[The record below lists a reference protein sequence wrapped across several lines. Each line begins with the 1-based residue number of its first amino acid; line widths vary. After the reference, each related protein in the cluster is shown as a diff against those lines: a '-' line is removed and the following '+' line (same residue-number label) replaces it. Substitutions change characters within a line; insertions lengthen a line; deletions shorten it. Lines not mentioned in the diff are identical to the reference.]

1 MLKYDVGF
9 IDVVAGICTRR
20 KKSVLHSAISIS
32 SDHWL
37 VDRITWCM
45 VCRSWSEGFYV
56 EPQWCTLAGHD
67 VGT

>member
-20 KKSVLHSAISIS
+20 KKRVLRSAISIS

-45 VCRSWSEGFYV
+45 VCQSCSEGFYA